1 MHAWLIKYMTYKD
14 MSLPH
19 SESLHDDSTHAW
31 RLSGMYVNSG
41 VVEKQ
46 LVRLKLGL
54 QVTDRCIRYWDGV
67 GESKDRIH
75 DCVSYVHVNTPA

>member
-1 MHAWLIKYMTYKD
+1 MTPNDDMARLNPYHTCMHAWLIKYMTYKD

-41 VVEKQ
+41 VVENN
-46 LVRLKLGL
+46 
-54 QVTDRCIRYWDGV
+54 WF
-67 GESKDRIH
+67 
-75 DCVSYVHVNTPA
+75 A